1 MIRTQNAENLLVL
14 WGEAQ
19 RGKPFIWGQT
29 DCGSLVIKAAK
40 ILYGKPV
47 FDISEYQDKKEAAT
61 VIKEIGSYEE
71 FLGEYGAMQTDFT
84 HMSAGDVLTGRIRND
99 WPTAMVALRQRFVL
113 SSEEERGVFLEK
125 LTEADDMKIFK
136 LPYRIE

>member
-1 MIRTQNAENLLVL
+1 M
-14 WGEAQ
+14 
-19 RGKPFIWGQT
+19 
-29 DCGSLVIKAAK
+29 IKAAK